1 MRQGNRWN
9 GDGLPWSIRETNSG
23 RSGNLNSIHHG
34 GGMDFAETRAYQPG
48 DEPRHINWRAMAR
61 TGTPMVSIFH
71 DDLTPVACFVVDH
84 RSTMRFGTR
93 VRLKVTQAARL
104 AIFIATWEARRGTEL
119 CALTLDNQLYWQPP
133 VSGQTGLQNITRR
146 ITTPCPPIE
155 PAYEPGLEKTLMV
168 LSEQLPPGSHIYLL
182 SDFHDLTSALR
193 PQLHR
198 IALSHHV
205 IAIGVTDAA
214 EHVLPAAGRL
224 NLVWPRAK
232 TVKAFNSNNI
242 SLQQHCHIHFSQH
255 HQRVT
260 KLCEEAGVHFI
271 PVKAGE
277 NNLPAALSGDKA

>member
-1 MRQGNRWN
+1 
-9 GDGLPWSIRETNSG
+9 
-23 RSGNLNSIHHG
+23 
-34 GGMDFAETRAYQPG
+34 MDFAETRAYQPG

-84 RSTMRFGTR
+84 RSSMRFGTH

-119 CALTLDNQLYWQPP
+119 CALTLDDQLYWQPP
-133 VSGQTGLQNITRR
+133 VSGQSGLQNITRR

-155 PAYEPGLEKTLMV
+155 QAYEPGLEKTLRV

-193 PQLHR
+193 PQLYR
-198 IALSHHV
+198 IAQTHHV
-205 IAIGVTDAA
+205 IALGITDIA

-224 NLVWPRAK
+224 NLVWSHAQH
-232 TVKAFNSNNI
+232 VKPFNSDSRI
-242 SLQQHCHIHFSQH
+242 LREHCRTYFSQY
-255 HQRVT
+255 HQRI
-260 KLCEEAGVHFI
+260 KRLCEETGVHFI

-277 NNLPAALSGDKA
+277 NNLSAALSGEKA